1 MMKKLLIVLG
11 LALTV
16 ATGAWAQ
23 PPQGGGQGRFNFEER
38 QKQEMETMKKELSLT
53 PDQVKKVEALNAET
67 NQKTRELFEASAG
80 DREGNREKF
89 RTLREEHTKKLN
101 VILTP
106 DQAKKWEEIQEKLR
120 AERRANRPGGP
131 GGPGGERGG
140 QRGGQR

>member
-1 MMKKLLIVLG
+1 MKKLLIVLSV
-11 LALTV
+11 AFAI

-38 QKQEMETMKKELSLT
+38 QKQEVETMKKELNLT
-53 PDQVKKVEALNAET
+53 PDQVKKVEALNTDT
-67 NQKTRELFEASAG
+67 NQKTRELFEANAG
-80 DREGNREKF
+80 DRDANREKF

-101 VILTP
+101 EILTA
-106 DQAKKWEEIQEKLR
+106 DQAKKWEGIQEKLR

-140 QRGGQR
+140 QRGVQR